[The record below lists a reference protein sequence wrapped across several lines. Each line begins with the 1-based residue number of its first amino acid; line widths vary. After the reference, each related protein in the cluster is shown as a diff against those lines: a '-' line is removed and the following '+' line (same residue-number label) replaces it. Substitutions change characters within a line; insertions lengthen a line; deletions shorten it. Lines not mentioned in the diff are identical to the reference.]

1 MRHLWSFLAG
11 VVAAPVIWV
20 LLALGQDGSGQ
31 TVGRWVQIGTYNTA
45 NLIEA
50 AVYLLVAGILLG
62 LIGVLR
68 LSPAGPLV
76 AGLILAGPYVGLFV
90 DPFAVR
96 DRVPT
101 DWNLFGDP
109 VRLLLPLDNGTTFLI
124 GTALLIAVFSGQR
137 WRRWPTVRRAKAS
150 DAPGVAESA
159 SDGSGPSKASSQAPA
174 PIMVADQTPTIP
186 LPRRI
191 PTSQQSP
198 VDPDVPPPSLGYPKP
213 VPPPPRREG
222 ESPWS
227 APPRAVSNRDG
238 LSG

>member
-1 MRHLWSFLAG
+1 M
-11 VVAAPVIWV
+11 VAAPVIWV

-101 DWNLFGDP
+101 GWVLFGDP
-109 VRLLLPLDNGTTFLI
+109 VPLLLPLDNGTTFLI
-124 GTALLIAVFSGQR
+124 GSALLIAVFSGQR
-137 WRRWPTVRRAKAS
+137 WRRWPTARRARAS
-150 DAPGVAESA
+150 GASRAAES
-159 SDGSGPSKASSQAPA
+159 GSGGSGSSGTSPSETPA
-174 PIMVADQTPTIP
+174 PFTVADQTPTIP
-186 LPRRI
+186 LPKRI
-191 PTSQQSP
+191 PASQQSP
-198 VDPDVPPPSLGYPKP
+198 VDPDVPSPSLGYPKP
-213 VPPPPRREG
+213 VPPPPPRREG

-227 APPRAVSNRDG
+227 APPRAVSHRDG

>member
-31 TVGRWVQIGTYNTA
+31 TVNRWVQIGTYNTA

-50 AVYLLVAGILLG
+50 AVYLAVAGTLLG

-68 LSPAGPLV
+68 VSPAGPLV
-76 AGLILAGPYVGLFV
+76 AGVFLAGPYVGFFV

-101 DWNLFGDP
+101 GWSLFGDP
-109 VRLLLPLDNGTTFLI
+109 VPLLLPLDNGTTFLI
-124 GTALLIAVFSGQR
+124 GAALLIAVFSGQR
-137 WRRWPTVRRAKAS
+137 WRRWPAPRRARAPQEPGTGETGSTGTESS
-150 DAPGVAESA
+150 DP
-159 SDGSGPSKASSQAPA
+159 PA

-186 LPRRI
+186 LPKRI
-191 PTSQQSP
+191 PASQQST
-198 VDPDVPPPSLGYPKP
+198 VDHDVPPPSLGYPKP

-227 APPRAVSNRDG
+227 APPRATSNRDG
-238 LSG
+238 LLG